1 MVYTV
6 EPRLVLTMR
15 LHLYDDSN
23 LTKSPKTALHE
34 ILADPKRREE
44 DIAGYRDL
52 AASHIVTTGRTSTRP
67 TSDFT
72 RPGAWSEKMVM
83 GMSGSTCKRA

>member
-23 LTKSPKTALHE
+23 LTKSPRTALHE
-34 ILADPKRREE
+34 ILVVDPKRREE
-44 DIAGYRDL
+44 DIAGYRNL
-52 AASHIVTTGRTSTRP
+52 AA
-67 TSDFT
+67 
-72 RPGAWSEKMVM
+72 
-83 GMSGSTCKRA
+83 